1 MWFAEASS
9 GCELLCLLC
18 TGLCWGRGAL
28 CFLFLDALRRA
39 EGILGDG
46 RVSEDS
52 LHSVPSCLHSH
63 PSPAEH
69 VEVLQELQRLQRR
82 LQPFLQRYCE
92 VLGAAATTDY
102 NNNVSLLF

>member
-1 MWFAEASS
+1 M
-9 GCELLCLLC
+9 
-18 TGLCWGRGAL
+18 
-28 CFLFLDALRRA
+28 
-39 EGILGDG
+39 EG
-46 RVSEDS
+46 VSEDS
-52 LHSVPSCLHSH
+52 LHSLPCCLHSH

-102 NNNVSLLF
+102 NNNVSLLMALSLLVPQSNRLTCR